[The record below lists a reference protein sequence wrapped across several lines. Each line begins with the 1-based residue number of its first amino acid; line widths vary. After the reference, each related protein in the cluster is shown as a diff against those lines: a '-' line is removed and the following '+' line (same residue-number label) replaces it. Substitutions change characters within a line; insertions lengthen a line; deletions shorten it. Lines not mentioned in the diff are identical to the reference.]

1 MTKNTATET
10 NRPRVFVS
18 STIYDFRDLRSALKF
33 WLEEL
38 GYEVMQSEFNDFRK
52 ELDRNSYEACL
63 KTIDE
68 SDYFILFVGG
78 RVGGWYDAANK
89 VSITQM
95 EYRRAYERLK
105 DGRLKLIVF
114 VRQEVWDIREDRKAL
129 EQFLKDEAAKDGERD
144 DPTVA
149 AVINHPSRF
158 VTDADFVFGFLKE
171 IGRLGEMKLAVAGEQ
186 PLPIGNW
193 IHRFTTF
200 RDIIDA
206 LRAEFRVSV
215 GMRKAAQIANLK
227 AELTGNL
234 RTLFTKSDSKVRPLY
249 EWATPARQ
257 QLTGGFGDSSTYEG
271 KYLVRLGMFVL
282 WAGGVGKNL
291 KTMFLDEALNSGEFL
306 EFDHQQDSYV
316 VGKVQQALINLKDQI
331 ERLRFGEEAFSALKR
346 QQLVEAFKPKKNQTA
361 VRVTNDELVLVFAA
375 HDLQAN
381 IVRLSE
387 AIYQALDGNPSAID
401 KLNLYP
407 SSPFVEE
414 NERISEE
421 RPTTSAIQ
429 AWLSQVKRDR

>member
-1 MTKNTATET
+1 MTKNPATEP

-52 ELDRNSYEACL
+52 ELDQNSYESCL
-63 KTIDE
+63 TTIDD
-68 SDYFILFVGG
+68 SDYFILLVGG

-95 EYRRAYERLK
+95 EYRRAYEGLK
-105 DGRLKLIVF
+105 EGRLKLIVF

-129 EQFLKDEAAKDGERD
+129 EQYLTDEAAKDGERD
-144 DPTVA
+144 DPKVA
-149 AVINHPSRF
+149 AVTNHPSRF

-171 IGRLGEMKLAVAGEQ
+171 IGRLGEMKLAIAGKQ

-227 AELTGNL
+227 AELVGNL
-234 RTLFTKSDSKVRPLY
+234 RTLFTKSDSGIRPHY
-249 EWATPARQ
+249 RWATPARQ
-257 QLTGGFGDSSTYEG
+257 QLKGGFGDSSTYEG
-271 KYLVRLGMFVL
+271 KYLLWLGMFGL
-282 WAGGVGKNL
+282 LAGGVGENL
-291 KTMFLDEALNSGEFL
+291 KTTFLDEALNSGEFL
-306 EFDHQQDSYV
+306 EFDHQQDSYI
-316 VGKVQQALINLKDQI
+316 VGKLQQALIELKGQI
-331 ERLRFGEEAFSALKR
+331 ERLRFGEEAFSALERR
-346 QQLVEAFKPKKNQTA
+346 QLMDTLKAKKNQTA
-361 VRVTNDELVLVFAA
+361 VSVPNDELVLVYAA

-381 IVRLSE
+381 IVSLIE
-387 AIYQALDGNPSAID
+387 AIYQALEGNPAAID
-401 KLNLYP
+401 NVSLYP
-407 SSPFVEE
+407 SSPFVVE
-414 NERISEE
+414 NEQIAEE
-421 RPTTSAIQ
+421 CPTTSDIQ
-429 AWLSQVKRDR
+429 GWLAQVKKGR